1 MLVTKDK
8 KIEFCWVLNV
18 KLWVQDES
26 YLWKKTKIE
35 NFYIPV
41 FNDTCDTVYASLAS
55 YDDNSHN
62 SPDLCVSKSSKM
74 EEAV

>member
-1 MLVTKDK
+1 MCSSDLGP
-8 KIEFCWVLNV
+8 E
-18 KLWVQDES
+18 
-26 YLWKKTKIE
+26 KTKIE